1 MKRHWE
7 IDELIEN
14 FTFLPNELTELSNKT
29 GTTRL
34 GFAVLF
40 KYFQYE
46 ARFPSNKNE
55 IPKEVLLYIAKQLN
69 LDDCSIENYDWNGRT
84 RKYHRAQ
91 IREFFG
97 FREVNTEDIQSI
109 TSWLSKHVFYHDAEV
124 ESLKEEAY
132 KRFRELHIEPPTADR
147 IDRITRSAVFAYE
160 NQFFKETYAKLAKET
175 ILKMDELITTL
186 TTYDETEVDYTSNGD
201 SMTFSELRADP
212 GRIGIDSVFRE
223 IAKLRTIQQL
233 ELPNNLFNNIPQKI
247 VKRYKLRAVS
257 EKLPELRRHPDHVRY
272 TILAAFFWLRCREIT
287 DNLIELLIQIIHRIS
302 VRAERKVEKQLINDF
317 RKVNGK
323 TNILFQMADAALNNP
338 DGIIKKVLFPVVSE
352 NTLRAL
358 VKEFKNTGAQYRQKV
373 YTIMRASYATH
384 YRRMVPELLNTLEF
398 RSNNEVHQPVIK
410 ALDVI
415 RKYYDIRTHYFSDA
429 ENIPIEGVIRSGMK
443 DAVIEKDS
451 EKGIERI
458 NRMNYEIVA
467 LQSLRDKLR
476 CKEIWVVGA
485 NRYRNPDDDLPTDFE
500 ERREENY
507 KALKQPMDAQEF
519 IDKIRQAMYDGLSKL
534 DVGMPRNS
542 KVRFT
547 DRGNGW
553 ITISPSEPQQESMN
567 LSKLKAEIM
576 RHWPMTNL
584 LDVLKETDLRIN
596 FTDHLKTVASHERL
610 ERSVIQKRLILALY
624 GLGTNTGL
632 KRVSAGNHGES
643 YQDLLYIR
651 RKFINKD
658 NLRNAISSV
667 VNAILQSRVQDVWGE
682 GTTTCA
688 SDSKK
693 FGAWD
698 QNLMT
703 EWHIRYR
710 GRGVMIYWHVEKIQP
725 VFILN

>member
-1 MKRHWE
+1 
-7 IDELIEN
+7 
-14 FTFLPNELTELSNKT
+14 
-29 GTTRL
+29 
-34 GFAVLF
+34 
-40 KYFQYE
+40 
-46 ARFPSNKNE
+46 
-55 IPKEVLLYIAKQLN
+55 
-69 LDDCSIENYDWNGRT
+69 
-84 RKYHRAQ
+84 
-91 IREFFG
+91 
-97 FREVNTEDIQSI
+97 
-109 TSWLSKHVFYHDAEV
+109 
-124 ESLKEEAY
+124 
-132 KRFRELHIEPPTADR
+132 
-147 IDRITRSAVFAYE
+147 
-160 NQFFKETYAKLAKET
+160 
-175 ILKMDELITTL
+175 MDELISSL
-186 TTYDETEVDYTSNGD
+186 ATYDETEIDYNTDGD
-201 SMTFSELRADP
+201 TMSFSELRADP
-212 GRIGIDSVFRE
+212 GRIGLESVFRE
-223 IAKLRTIQQL
+223 IMKLRTIQQL
-233 ELPNNLFNNIPQKI
+233 ELPDNLFSTVPHKI

-257 EKLPELRRHPDHVRY
+257 EKLPELRRHPEHVRY

-302 VRAERKVEKQLINDF
+302 VRAERRVEKELINDF

-338 DGIIKKVLFPVVSE
+338 DGIIRKVLYPVVNE

-358 VKEFKNTGAQYRQKV
+358 VKEFKSTGAQYRQKV

-398 RSNNEVHQPVIK
+398 RSNNEVHRPVIK
-410 ALDVI
+410 ALELI
-415 RKYYDIRTHYFSDA
+415 RKYYDIGSHYFSDT
-429 ENIPIEGVIRSGMK
+429 EDIPIDGVIRSGMK
-443 DAVIEKDS
+443 EAVIEKDD

-467 LQSLRDKLR
+467 LLSLRDKLR

-485 NRYRNPDDDLPTDFE
+485 DRYRNPDEDLPIDFE

-507 KALKQPMDAQEF
+507 RALKQPLDAEEF
-519 IDKIRQAMYDGLSKL
+519 VNNIRQAMYDGLLKL
-534 DVGMPRNS
+534 DVGMPKNP

-553 ITISPSEPQQESMN
+553 ITISPSESQPEPIN
-567 LSKLKAEIM
+567 LLKIKAEIM

-584 LDVLKETDLRIN
+584 LDILKEADLRLN
-596 FTDHLKTVASHERL
+596 FTDHFKTVAAHERL
-610 ERSVIQKRLILALY
+610 DRFTIQKRLILTLY

-632 KRVSAGNHGES
+632 KRVSAGNHGEN

-667 VNAILQSRVQDVWGE
+667 VNSILASRVQEVWGE

-710 GRGVMIYWHVEKIQP
+710 GRGVMIY
-725 VFILN
+725 